1 MLTGVVCYG
10 TRRRRALKLRAL
22 GKLELLESRRKGEQM
37 INGGM
42 AEAVIVGALRTPLG
56 KQGGALSPVRPDD
69 LAALV
74 LEALIDRAGVPPEE
88 IEDVYMGCANQAG
101 EDNRNVARM
110 ALLLAGFP
118 EGVGGTTINRLCG
131 SGLDAVA
138 NAARAIM
145 VGEAHAYIGGGVE
158 SMSRAPWAVP
168 KPERGFPTGH
178 TTMYDTTLG
187 WRFVNPNMEE
197 RGYTDSLGQT
207 AENLAE
213 ERYAVTSEQER
224 PEGLARE
231 YDVSRERQDRFALRS
246 HQKAVEATDEK
257 RFREEIVPVPVKT
270 RKSEELVEAD
280 EVPRRDTSL
289 ERLAKLPPAFKA
301 GGTVTAG
308 NSSPLNDG
316 AAATLVVS
324 GEFARAHGLEPMA
337 TIRSMAVAG
346 VPPQVMGI
354 APVLATER
362 ALERARL
369 SLDDVGLIELNEAF
383 AAQVLAVLYEWGM
396 DPEDERLNPNGGAI
410 ALEHPIGC
418 SGTRILTTLLH
429 EMGRRPEVQFGLATM
444 CIGVG
449 QGIAMV
455 VERAA

>member
-1 MLTGVVCYG
+1 MMSGGV
-10 TRRRRALKLRAL
+10 K
-22 GKLELLESRRKGEQM
+22 
-37 INGGM
+37 
-42 AEAVIVGALRTPLG
+42 EAVIVGAVRTPVG
-56 KQGGALSPVRPDD
+56 KQGGVLSPVRPDD

-74 LEALIDRAGVPPEE
+74 LEALMERTGVLPEE
-88 IEDVYMGCANQAG
+88 IEDVYMGCANGAG

-118 EGVGGTTINRLCG
+118 QEVSGTTINRLCG

-145 VGEAHAYIGGGVE
+145 LGEAHAYVGAGVE
-158 SMSRAPWAVP
+158 SMSRAPWAVL
-168 KPERGFPTGH
+168 KPSRPYPIGSMK
-178 TTMYDTTLG
+178 MYDTTLG
-187 WRFVNPNMEE
+187 WRFVNPKMEE
-197 RGYTDSLGQT
+197 MGHTDSLGQT

-213 ERYAVTSEQER
+213 EHYEVTSEEEQ

-231 YDVSRERQDRFALRS
+231 YDISREKQDRFALRS

-257 RFREEIVPVPVKT
+257 RMREEIVPVPVKT

-280 EVPRRDTSL
+280 EGPRRDASL
-289 ERLAKLPPAFKA
+289 KKMAKLKPAFKE
-301 GGTVTAG
+301 GGSVTAG

-316 AAATLVVS
+316 AAAALVVS
-324 GEFARAHGLEPMA
+324 GEFARVHGLEPLA
-337 TIRSMAVAG
+337 RIRSMAVAG
-346 VPPQVMGI
+346 VPPRVMGI
-354 APVLATER
+354 GPVPATAKALKR
-362 ALERARL
+362 AEL
-369 SLDDVGLIELNEAF
+369 SLDDIGLVELNEAF
-383 AAQVLAVLYEWGM
+383 AAQVLAVLHEWGM

-410 ALEHPIGC
+410 ALGHPLGC

-429 EMGRRPEVQFGLATM
+429 EMGRRPEVELGLATM

-455 VERAA
+455 VEKAA